1 MTYKL
6 MLVVLKFFESQ
17 STNVIFDIALPS
29 KDWSQN
35 VHEGSLPLISCLM
48 ITTIITKLN
57 E

>member
-1 MTYKL
+1 

-17 STNVIFDIALPS
+17 STNLSTVIFDIALPS

-48 ITTIITKLN
+48 ITTIITMLN